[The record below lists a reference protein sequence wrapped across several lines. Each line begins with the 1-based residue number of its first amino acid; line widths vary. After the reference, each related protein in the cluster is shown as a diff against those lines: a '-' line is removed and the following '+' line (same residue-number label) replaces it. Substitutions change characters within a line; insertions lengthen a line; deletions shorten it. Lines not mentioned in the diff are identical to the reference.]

1 MSNEIEM
8 YVQDKEGTK
17 NEIHFI
23 INNVICWGKRCTLNT
38 KEQLLNAG
46 FEIHLPNECDCEDCD
61 ECDKDL
67 IEDYKKTHEIENEE
81 TKDEANAKGEA
92 DAKIAEEE
100 EGIREQKEEDETFS
114 DEVDPKFLESI
125 KNDVALNEEIPE
137 NKEEEDEEYDEDKE
151 IEAQKQ
157 QEYLSRHI

>member
-23 INNVICWGKRCTLNT
+23 INDVICWGKRCSLNT
-38 KEQLLNAG
+38 VEQLKNAG
-46 FEIHLPNECDCEDCD
+46 FEIYIPEDRDCKGCD

-67 IEDYKKTHEIENEE
+67 IKDYKKTQEDIE
-81 TKDEANAKGEA
+81 
-92 DAKIAEEE
+92 
-100 EGIREQKEEDETFS
+100 
-114 DEVDPKFLESI
+114 EVDPKFQESI

-157 QEYLSRHI
+157 AEYLSSQEENN